1 MIVAKNGRESLG
13 KIIVTGA
20 SGQFGKAAARL
31 LLEKVPAEDLVL
43 LSRTPDSLADF
54 AAAGAHV
61 RRADFDDPASLFPA
75 MEGGERM
82 LLISTVRVGSRVEQ
96 HTHAVEAAVAKG
108 VKHVVYTSLLGVRTP
123 NNPSVEGFEHLATER
138 MIEASGLAW
147 THLRDSLYAEA
158 VATAMAI
165 PALQAGRKSE
175 NSGQGRVPIV
185 SRDDCVAT
193 AVGVLTQDG
202 HANKA
207 YDVTGPELW
216 TLPQAMALVAEMAGK
231 PIEVEPV
238 DDEGMYAYFDTLGV
252 ARKASDV
259 VPDGPIPWASEGMV
273 TFGQS
278 IREGFMDV
286 VSDDVERITGRPP
299 RTLRS
304 VFEQYRS
311 AWPHCV
317 ARSSPPP
324 RAGGAGGGPVRPW
337 PTRPPLTPPASGRG
351 TGCAG
356 SPRRSC
362 SRSPPALRQ
371 ATRRKSTLR

>member
-1 MIVAKNGRESLG
+1 LG

-20 SGQFGKAAARL
+20 SGQFGNAAARM
-31 LLEKVPAEDLVL
+31 LLEKVPAEDLVV
-43 LSRTPDSLADF
+43 LSRTPDNLAEF

-61 RRADFDDPASLFPA
+61 RRADFDDPASLLPA

-96 HTHAVEAAVAKG
+96 HTAAVEAAVAQG
-108 VKHVVYTSLLGVRTP
+108 VKHVVYTSLLGVRKP
-123 NNPSVEGFEHLATER
+123 GNPSVEGFDHLATER

-165 PALQAGRKSE
+165 PALLAGHKPE
-175 NSGQGRVPIV
+175 NGGRGRVPIV

-202 HANKA
+202 HADKA

-216 TLPQAMALVAEMAGK
+216 ALPDAMALVAQMAGK
-231 PIEVEPV
+231 PIAIEPV
-238 DDEGMYAYFDTLGV
+238 DDDGMYAYFDSLGV
-252 ARKASDV
+252 PRKASDV
-259 VPDGPIPWASEGMV
+259 MPDGPIPWASEGMV

-299 RTLRS
+299 RPLRS
-304 VFEQYRS
+304 VMEQYRHL
-311 AWPHCV
+311 WP
-317 ARSSPPP
+317 A
-324 RAGGAGGGPVRPW
+324 
-337 PTRPPLTPPASGRG
+337 
-351 TGCAG
+351 
-356 SPRRSC
+356 
-362 SRSPPALRQ
+362 
-371 ATRRKSTLR
+371 

>member
-1 MIVAKNGRESLG
+1 VG

-20 SGQFGKAAARL
+20 SGQFGNAAAKM
-31 LLEKVPAEDLVL
+31 LLEKVAGEDLIL
-43 LSRTPDSLADF
+43 LSRTPEKLAEF
-54 AAAGAHV
+54 EGTGAHI
-61 RRADFDDPASLFPA
+61 RHADFDDPDSLLTA

-96 HTHAVEAAVAKG
+96 HTNAVEAAVAKG
-108 VKHVVYTSLLGVRTP
+108 VKHVAYTSLLGVRTP
-123 NNPSVEGFEHLATER
+123 GNPSVEGFDHIATER

-165 PALQAGRKSE
+165 PALLAGHKPE
-175 NSGQGRVPIV
+175 NAGLGRVPIV
-185 SRDDCVAT
+185 SRDDCVAI

-202 HANKA
+202 HANRA

-216 TLPQAMALVAEMAGK
+216 TLPGAMALVSEMSGK
-231 PIEVEPV
+231 PIEIEPV
-238 DDEGMYAYFDTLGV
+238 DDEGMYAYFDSLGV

-286 VSDDVERITGRPP
+286 QSDDVERVTGRRP

-304 VFEQYRS
+304 VCEQYQHL
-311 AWPHCV
+311 WP
-317 ARSSPPP
+317 
-324 RAGGAGGGPVRPW
+324 
-337 PTRPPLTPPASGRG
+337 
-351 TGCAG
+351 
-356 SPRRSC
+356 
-362 SRSPPALRQ
+362 
-371 ATRRKSTLR
+371 K

>member
-1 MIVAKNGRESLG
+1 LG

-20 SGQFGKAAARL
+20 SGQFGNAAARM
-31 LLEKVPAEDLVL
+31 LLEQVPADDLVF
-43 LSRTPDSLADF
+43 LSRTTDKLAGF
-54 AAAGAHV
+54 AEAGAHV
-61 RRADFDDPASLFPA
+61 RHADFDDPASLLSA

-96 HTHAVEAAVAKG
+96 HTAAVEAAKARG

-123 NNPSVEGFEHLATER
+123 NNPSVEGFDHIATER
-138 MIEASGLAW
+138 MIEASGLVY

-165 PALQAGRKSE
+165 PALLAGHKPENAGR
-175 NSGQGRVPIV
+175 GLVPIV

-207 YDVTGPELW
+207 YDVTGPEMW
-216 TLPQAMALVAEMAGK
+216 ALPDAMALIAGMAGK
-231 PIEVEPV
+231 PIEVELV
-238 DDEGMYAYFDTLGV
+238 DDEGMFAYFDSLGV
-252 ARKASDV
+252 PRKASDV

-278 IREGFMDV
+278 IREGFMAIE
-286 VSDDVERITGRPP
+286 SDDVERITGRKP

-304 VFEQYRS
+304 VCEQLQGT
-311 AWPHCV
+311 WP
-317 ARSSPPP
+317 
-324 RAGGAGGGPVRPW
+324 
-337 PTRPPLTPPASGRG
+337 
-351 TGCAG
+351 
-356 SPRRSC
+356 
-362 SRSPPALRQ
+362 Q
-371 ATRRKSTLR
+371 

>member
-1 MIVAKNGRESLG
+1 LS

-20 SGQFGKAAARL
+20 SGQFGRAAAEQL
-31 LLEKVPAEDLVL
+31 LDICAPEDVIC
-43 LSRTPDSLADF
+43 LSRTPDTLADL
-54 AAAGAHV
+54 AERGAIV
-61 RRADFDDPASLFPA
+61 RRADFDDPASLGPA

-96 HTHAVEAAVAKG
+96 HTAAVEAAVAMG
-108 VKHVVYTSLLGVRTP
+108 VKHVVYTSLLGVRKP
-123 NNPSVEGFEHLATER
+123 NNPSVEGFDHIATER

-165 PALQAGRKSE
+165 PALLAGHKPE
-175 NSGQGRVPIV
+175 NAGHGRVPIV

-202 HANKA
+202 HANTA

-216 TLPQAMALVAEMAGK
+216 TLPDAMALVAQMAGK
-231 PIEVEPV
+231 PIEIEPV
-238 DDEGMYAYFDTLGV
+238 DDEGMYAYFDSLGV

-278 IREGFMDV
+278 IREGFMDIE
-286 VSDDVERITGRPP
+286 SDDVERITGRKP
-299 RTLRS
+299 RSLRS
-304 VFEQYRS
+304 VCEQYRG
-311 AWPHCV
+311 AWP
-317 ARSSPPP
+317 
-324 RAGGAGGGPVRPW
+324 
-337 PTRPPLTPPASGRG
+337 
-351 TGCAG
+351 
-356 SPRRSC
+356 
-362 SRSPPALRQ
+362 
-371 ATRRKSTLR
+371 K